1 MVDWPWKSSY
11 SSAIK
16 MFIFCVT
23 GLGDSAFASC
33 RKVTRD
39 QKKNLVNRR
48 EVSNGKRS
56 KAHSGKFCD
65 RENKRRTR
73 WDVCNATKVEFGPGL
88 QQGTRKKILRRRR
101 GGARRHRERDKGFL
115 WVGGTAAITDGDT
128 KKQAQ
133 KTGLCFVG

>member
-1 MVDWPWKSSY
+1 MVDWPWKSCY

-16 MFIFCVT
+16 IFIFCVT

-56 KAHSGKFCD
+56 KAHSRKFCD

-88 QQGTRKKILRRRR
+88 QRGTREKSLDE
-101 GGARRHRERDKGFL
+101 GEVVL
-115 WVGGTAAITDGDT
+115 EDT
-128 KKQAQ
+128 KGEGQ
-133 KTGLCFVG
+133 GISMGWRNDHYHRR